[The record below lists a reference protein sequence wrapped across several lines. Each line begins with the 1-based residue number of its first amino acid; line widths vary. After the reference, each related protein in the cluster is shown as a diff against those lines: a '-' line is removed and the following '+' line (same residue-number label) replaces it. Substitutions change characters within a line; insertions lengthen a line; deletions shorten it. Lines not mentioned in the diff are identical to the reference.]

1 MLCGGVHRVW
11 VFLRVAILDLQHHL
25 AQLRLGQVHL
35 VVLLLQKI
43 FQVLD
48 LKFNS
53 YHEYTLLAVCS
64 FGRFHMVINFHENMF
79 STRLM

>member
-64 FGRFHMVINFHENMF
+64 FERFHMVINFHENMF
-79 STRLM
+79 STGLM

>member
-11 VFLRVAILDLQHHL
+11 VFLRVARLDLQHHL
-25 AQLRLGQVHL
+25 TQLRLGQVHL

-64 FGRFHMVINFHENMF
+64 FRRFHMVINFHENMF
-79 STRLM
+79 STGLM

>member
-53 YHEYTLLAVCS
+53 YHEYTL
-64 FGRFHMVINFHENMF
+64 F
-79 STRLM
+79 

>member
-1 MLCGGVHRVW
+1 MC

-53 YHEYTLLAVCS
+53 YHEYTLLAVRS
-64 FGRFHMVINFHENMF
+64 FEIFHMVINFHENMF
-79 STRLM
+79 STGLM

>member
-53 YHEYTLLAVCS
+53 YHE
-64 FGRFHMVINFHENMF
+64 
-79 STRLM
+79 

>member
-1 MLCGGVHRVW
+1 MLCGSVHRVW

-53 YHEYTLLAVCS
+53 YHEYTLLAVRS
-64 FGRFHMVINFHENMF
+64 FEIFHMVINFHENMF
-79 STRLM
+79 STGLM